1 MKDKF
6 FLLGLLTCLVLVGCC
21 TVINVTPHPSAVKRV
36 TDVKVYWE
44 RAGTAY
50 DLVIVASGTVPS
62 SGYNS
67 PWLDPLISLNPPS
80 DGYLTLGMLTKRPGS
95 DTADTQ
101 VITTLVVTNRWSG
114 GLGDVRGVRV
124 IGQENQ
130 VCRRVGQ
137 RPALR

>member
-1 MKDKF
+1 MK
-6 FLLGLLTCLVLVGCC
+6 
-21 TVINVTPHPSAVKRV
+21 HV
-36 TDVKVYWE
+36 TDLKVYWE

-67 PWLDPLISLNPPS
+67 PWLDPLISLHQPS
-80 DGYLTLGMLTKRPGS
+80 DGYLTLGMLAKRPGS
-95 DTADTQ
+95 DPADTQ
-101 VITTLVVTNRWSG
+101 VITTLVVTNRWHG
-114 GLGDVRGVRV
+114 GLGEVRGVRV

-137 RPALR
+137 HPTGR